1 MTMGRRI
8 TILGMGPSANERR
21 HDILRYVEGSE
32 VWGLN
37 NGYLHFDVL
46 REAKAFTRYFEL
58 HSWRY
63 LSTWTPGKVP
73 DGRDIDHWH
82 ALNALG
88 CPVYT
93 MQPLPLIEHQV
104 RYPRAAVFG
113 MLRAPVYFLGSP
125 SLMLALAIY
134 EHRNGQPVDYLQSY
148 GIDTSD
154 PDHGQQRQS
163 WAWWTSQAAAAG
175 IEMGGTMLEY
185 QREFEKDEGLRNLRE
200 LIQTELD
207 AAKKA
212 KEQPTPA
219 PAAPAGAT
227 P

>member
-1 MTMGRRI
+1 MGRRI

-21 HDILRYVEGSE
+21 WDIDRYVDGTE

-37 NGYLHFDVL
+37 NGYLSFPSL
-46 REAKAFTRYFEL
+46 RDGKKFARYFEL

-93 MQPLPLIEHQV
+93 MQPMPMVERQV
-104 RYPRAAVFG
+104 RYPALDVFG
-113 MLRAPVYFLGSP
+113 QVAAPVYFLGSP
-125 SLMLALAIY
+125 SLMLALAVW
-134 EHRNGQPVDYLQSY
+134 EHRQGQTVDYIQSY

-154 PDHGQQRQS
+154 PDHGQQRAS

-175 IEMGGTMLEY
+175 IAMGGTMLDY
-185 QREFEKDEGLRNLRE
+185 QHEHEKDAGLQGLRE
-200 LIQTELD
+200 IIQEQLD
-207 AAKKA
+207 AARAKA
-212 KEQPTPA
+212 AKPPA
-219 PAAPAGAT
+219 EPPAAPAEVT